1 MLVVPAGVAVYILL
15 AGGVVA
21 ASPWLGVVGVVLTS
35 TLGLL
40 PLAPSRLRPGRGVG
54 GGADPVADAD
64 EFAVAMK
71 TTIKREFER
80 CLVEDPSPISLRWR
94 RWDGS
99 LLDHPAN
106 SLGAESLPGLVD
118 DRSIYAFYRAIHS
131 GRLVI
136 LGDVGAG
143 KSMLA
148 MRLAMELLKH
158 RSSGG
163 VVPVIVNLADWDAQ
177 TLSLRDWLAVE
188 LPRKY
193 ESLRGARGGGTVAS
207 LLMGRGLL
215 LPILDGFDELH
226 ADSYVAALQ
235 ALNMAAGL
243 PLVVTSRPAEF
254 AAAVAGADVLSRA
267 DGIVIQALSFEDF
280 EDYLPVTTCRVG
292 AGGGNL
298 WQEALVRFH
307 DDPAAAP
314 VREAMTSPLIAFL
327 LRVVYSEMRSDRDPL
342 ELLDARFATSHDVER
357 YLLGSFIDVT
367 YSYGRSPL
375 QPSDVSRWLG
385 GMARHMQSR
394 SRVDMGWWDL
404 RDMAGALER
413 AVVFAVVGALGG
425 AAVLSYLS
433 PWFGAGIGAGLGIGV
448 AINPS
453 GPVPSVLR
461 LGSRPRWAA
470 AGRNSA
476 AALLGAL
483 ISLHIGLWLFP
494 ERGAAGFRSLRE
506 VFPNTWWAV
515 GIGLSVG
522 LLLGWADSLGK
533 QVSPLLSSGVGW
545 AASKFGPMVSRFRRS
560 TGVARAERA
569 DSASLLVA
577 FLWGAVTSLLVG
589 WAMGPWP
596 GFWFGAFVGVV
607 PAVVSG
613 VEGAPELAEIP
624 SAAASLR
631 RDRTVSIAKGVGFG
645 ATVGVPIAVFSW
657 PAGVVTALLL
667 GLSTGVA
674 NGAGVAVGMN
684 AWGHWVVLTRFWLV
698 VTRRLPG
705 HVLTFL
711 DDAHEKGVLR
721 RVGELYQFRHGNL
734 QHALADSS
742 RAHRHSDESVADL
755 MRDGEME
762 SASG

>member
-1 MLVVPAGVAVYILL
+1 
-15 AGGVVA
+15 
-21 ASPWLGVVGVVLTS
+21 
-35 TLGLL
+35 
-40 PLAPSRLRPGRGVG
+40 
-54 GGADPVADAD
+54 
-64 EFAVAMK
+64 MK

-80 CLVEDPSPISLRWR
+80 CLVEDPSPISLRWS
-94 RWDGS
+94 RWDAA

-106 SLGAESLPGLVD
+106 SLGADSLPGLVD
-118 DRSIYAFYRAIHS
+118 DRSIYSCYRAIHS

-148 MRLAMELLKH
+148 MRLAMELLNH
-158 RSSGG
+158 RSPGG

-207 LLMGRGLL
+207 LLMDHGLL
-215 LPILDGFDELH
+215 LPILDGFDELP
-226 ADSYVAALQ
+226 ADSHVAALQ
-235 ALNMAAGL
+235 ALNMVAGL

-254 AAAVAGADVLSRA
+254 AAAVARADVLSRA
-267 DGIVIQALSFEDF
+267 DGIVIQGLSFEEF
-280 EDYLPVTTCRVG
+280 GDYLPVTTRRVG

-298 WQEALVRFH
+298 WREALARFH

-314 VREAMTSPLIAFL
+314 VRDAMTSPLIAFL

-342 ELLDARFATSHDVER
+342 ELLGSRFASSHDVER

-367 YSYGRSPL
+367 YSYGQSPL

-404 RDMAGALER
+404 RDMAGAVER

-425 AAVLSYLS
+425 AAVLSYVS
-433 PWFGAGIGAGLGIGV
+433 PWFGAGIGAGLGVGV
-448 AINPS
+448 AVNAS
-453 GPVPSVLR
+453 GPFPSVLR
-461 LGSRPRWAA
+461 LGSRVLWAA

-476 AALLGAL
+476 AALLGAVFAL
-483 ISLHIGLWLFP
+483 VVGLWLFP
-494 ERGAAGFRSLRE
+494 ERGAVGFRSLRE
-506 VFPNTWWAV
+506 VFPNAWWAV
-515 GIGLSVG
+515 GVG
-522 LLLGWADSLGK
+522 LGVGLIFGWADSFGK
-533 QVSPLLSSGVGW
+533 QVPPWFSSGVGW
-545 AASKFGPMVSRFRRS
+545 VATKFRPMVSRFERPA
-560 TGVARAERA
+560 GEARGERG
-569 DSASLLVA
+569 DFSPLLVA
-577 FLWGAVTSLLVG
+577 FLRGVVTSLLVSF
-589 WAMGPWP
+589 AMGPWP
-596 GFWFGAFVGVV
+596 GFWFGALVGVV
-607 PAVVSG
+607 TAVVAG

-631 RDRTVSIAKGVGFG
+631 RDRAVSIAKGVGFG

-674 NGAGVAVGMN
+674 YGAGVAVGMN

-698 VTRRLPG
+698 VSRRLPG
-705 HVLTFL
+705 RVLVFL

-755 MRDGEME
+755 MRVGELE
-762 SASG
+762 GAGG